1 VKLRRDCESRS
12 NQRSIVVLVRPN
24 NETPRNSQAAHIR
37 QIVARG
43 RWAIATDGI
52 QWILQRHRGDRW
64 QDLSFVRTTRD
75 ILARC
80 MREKGARPD
89 EMGLL
94 AGLPDR
100 FHDSLQIDLKTC
112 SVRFADKTAPR
123 VTS

>member
-1 VKLRRDCESRS
+1 MLDRS
-12 NQRSIVVLVRPN
+12 N
-24 NETPRNSQAAHIR
+24 NETPENPQAAHLR
-37 QIVARG
+37 QVVAQG
-43 RWAIATDGI
+43 RWAIATDGV

-64 QDLSFVRTTRD
+64 ENLSFVRTTRD

-80 MREKGARPD
+80 MREKGAQPD

-100 FHDSLQIDLKTC
+100 FQEAPQTDKNTC
-112 SVRFADKTAPR
+112 GVRSADKTAPPTR